1 MKQKEQQPMTEESS
15 VFVAVVGR
23 PNVGK
28 SSLVNRLV
36 GEKVAIVTSRPQTT
50 RTRITGILTVDALQY
65 VFLDTPGIH
74 KARTKLGTR
83 MVKAAEESVGD
94 VDVVAMLFEPY
105 GEWNEAEQGL
115 MEDIRQQKTP
125 AVAVI
130 NKCDTLKRA
139 DDLLPRMKQLQDT
152 GLFAEIL
159 PTSTVDGS
167 GTQQLLQTLA
177 GYASPSPH
185 YFPDDSYTD
194 TPEKVLV
201 AEILREKML
210 LNLRDEIPHGIAVTV
225 ERFKE
230 RPGGGLIDIDVNIY
244 CEKKSHKGMVIGKGG
259 QMLKKIASEARA
271 DCEDF
276 LGAKVNLQCW
286 VKVKDDWRDNDFLLN
301 NFGFAK

>member
-1 MKQKEQQPMTEESS
+1 MNLKFEQAPTEEKS

-28 SSLVNRLV
+28 SSLVNLLV
-36 GEKVAIVTSRPQTT
+36 GEKVAIVTSKPQTT
-50 RTRITGILTVDALQY
+50 RTRITGILTVDELQY

-74 KARTKLGTR
+74 KARTKLGQR

-94 VDVVAMLFEPY
+94 GDVVLMLFEPY
-105 GEWNEAEQGL
+105 GELNEAEQQL
-115 MEDIRQQKTP
+115 MEDIRRQKTP

-130 NKCDTLKRA
+130 NKCDTLKKKE
-139 DDLLPRMKQLQDT
+139 DLLPRMQLLQET
-152 GLFAEIL
+152 GLFKQILTTSVAEA
-159 PTSTVDGS
+159 D
-167 GTQQLLQTLA
+167 GTQQVLDTLA
-177 GYASPSPH
+177 GYAVESPH

-194 TPEKVLV
+194 MPEKALV

-210 LNLRDEIPHGIAVTV
+210 LNLREEIPHGIAVTV

-230 RPGGGLIDIDVNIY
+230 REGQNLVDIDVNIY

-259 QMLKKIASEARA
+259 QMLKKIASQARV

-276 LGAKVNLQCW
+276 LGTRVNLQCW
-286 VKVKDDWRDNDFLLN
+286 VKIKDDWRDNDFLLN
-301 NFGFAK
+301 NFGFQK